1 MSGKRFNRLPTN
13 ALNNPFM
20 DAFNQAINSAEAAND
35 IQVANQIEGLKTALN
50 QLANDTKVLAA
61 AVEREFLKMSHK
73 ISEDDTISV
82 TDQLAWFMNGD

>member
-1 MSGKRFNRLPTN
+1 MAGNRFNRLPTSSI
-13 ALNNPFM
+13 FM
-20 DAFNQAINSAEAAND
+20 DAFNRAMSSAEAAND
-35 IQVANQIEGLKTALN
+35 MQVANQIEGLKTAHN
-50 QLANDTKVLAA
+50 QLASDMNVLAA

>member
-1 MSGKRFNRLPTN
+1 MAGNRFNRLPTSSI
-13 ALNNPFM
+13 FM
-20 DAFNQAINSAEAAND
+20 DAFNRAMRSAEAAND
-35 IQVANQIEGLKTALN
+35 MQVANQIEGLKTAHN
-50 QLANDTKVLAA
+50 QLASDMNVLAA

>member
-1 MSGKRFNRLPTN
+1 MAGNRFNRLPTSSI
-13 ALNNPFM
+13 FM
-20 DAFNQAINSAEAAND
+20 DAFNRAMSSAEAAND
-35 IQVANQIEGLKTALN
+35 MQVANQIEGLKTAHN
-50 QLANDTKVLAA
+50 QLANDMNVLAA

>member
-1 MSGKRFNRLPTN
+1 MSGNRFNRLPTSSI
-13 ALNNPFM
+13 FM
-20 DAFNQAINSAEAAND
+20 DAFNRAMSSAEAAND
-35 IQVANQIEGLKTALN
+35 MQVANQIEGLKTAHN
-50 QLANDTKVLAA
+50 QLASDMNVLAA